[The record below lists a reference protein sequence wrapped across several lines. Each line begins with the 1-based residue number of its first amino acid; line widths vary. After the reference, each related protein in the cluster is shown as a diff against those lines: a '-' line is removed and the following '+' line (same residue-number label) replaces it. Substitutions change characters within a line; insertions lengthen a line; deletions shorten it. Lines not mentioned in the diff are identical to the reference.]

1 MNNRIRQGHDP
12 DWRLAFHDRLDTA
25 AQARV
30 RHAVTAVDC
39 LADPTEAAIAVGLA
53 RRQQRMLFRH
63 ALIVLPL
70 QIGLAITWLWM
81 LLPPARLPVAF
92 RWFWVVVLTL
102 LVGVV
107 PLVLRHRYVEARRAI
122 EANHDAAGR

>member
-1 MNNRIRQGHDP
+1 M
-12 DWRLAFHDRLDTA
+12 
-25 AQARV
+25 
-30 RHAVTAVDC
+30 RHAVTAAER
-39 LADPTEAAIAVGLA
+39 LTDPTEAAIAVGLA
-53 RRQQRMLFRH
+53 RRQQRMVRRD

-92 RWFWVVVLTL
+92 RWFWAVVLAL

-107 PLVLRHRYVEARRAI
+107 PLVLRHRYLEARRTIA
-122 EANHDAAGR
+122 ANHDAAGR